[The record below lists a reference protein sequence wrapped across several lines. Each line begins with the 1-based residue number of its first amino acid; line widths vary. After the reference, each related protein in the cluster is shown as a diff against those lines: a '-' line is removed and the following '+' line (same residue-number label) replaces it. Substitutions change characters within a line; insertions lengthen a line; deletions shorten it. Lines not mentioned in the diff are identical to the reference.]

1 MPIYNIKYFFTNPKY
16 LFTFSKYISQNKNI
30 LAFYMEYN
38 CKICNKIYSTPSS
51 LSNHKKIYHINEE
64 EDINNRKKNEDDKLY
79 HCKYC
84 EKKYKNHRS
93 RWDHEKKC
101 IIKVNEKDD
110 VQKQLIIDK
119 LKDEI
124 IELQKKLIKTDNKVS
139 TRTFKA
145 INKILKERSYIKNSQ
160 NNNTNSLNTINS
172 HNINNQIIYNI
183 GYEEIPKILTMKE
196 KKQIINSRLNA
207 IEKIVE
213 IAHCGEYHQFKNIV
227 ITNLHDNFAY
237 RYDSEKGYFVT
248 GEKQKVLTD
257 LFDNR
262 KEDIEEIY
270 HELENA
276 NKIDSRTKQIIQNFL
291 DNCSNELPYLDEND
305 NKFSN
310 YKMCKINNVK
320 ILLYNNQDKITKDI
334 ELLIL

>member
-1 MPIYNIKYFFTNPKY
+1 
-16 LFTFSKYISQNKNI
+16 
-30 LAFYMEYN
+30 
-38 CKICNKIYSTPSS
+38 
-51 LSNHKKIYHINEE
+51 
-64 EDINNRKKNEDDKLY
+64 
-79 HCKYC
+79 
-84 EKKYKNHRS
+84 
-93 RWDHEKKC
+93 
-101 IIKVNEKDD
+101 
-110 VQKQLIIDK
+110 
-119 LKDEI
+119 
-124 IELQKKLIKTDNKVS
+124 
-139 TRTFKA
+139 
-145 INKILKERSYIKNSQ
+145 
-160 NNNTNSLNTINS
+160 
-172 HNINNQIIYNI
+172 
-183 GYEEIPKILTMKE
+183 MKE

-305 NKFSN
+305 TKFPN

-334 ELLIL
+334 ELMIL